1 MTKST
6 IENKKT
12 GETFEVVP
20 AQTVSEALA
29 RGAILFGSA
38 CLAVGGAI
46 GYAFGLLDGA
56 RRRKEGERHEV

>member
-20 AQTVSEALA
+20 AQTVSEVLA